1 MMAQII
7 IKYKWLIIGIV
18 GLLLCSSI
26 WFLPQLTMN
35 IEFSDFFPKGDKE
48 VLYYNK
54 ITEKLGSN
62 DHFIAVAI
70 VPEKTVFDLTF
81 LKRVD
86 QFTKASAKISNI
98 ESATSITNLSRY
110 VKSLFGFFPVPYVHL
125 DQKEKMKQDSILIY
139 KNYALTQQYISR
151 DASCV
156 LVILKLKENL
166 TMATNDSI
174 VTQIENL
181 AKTYQFHETH
191 IMGKKLIEVYYKRLM
206 SSELSSSIIRSIGL
220 IIVLLLLFYRSLK
233 ETILPLITMI
243 ITLLIFYGFLA
254 FTGRSLGIM
263 SSLYPT
269 IILIVGI
276 SDSIHILTKYN
287 LEINNGQ
294 SSKCAISKVIQEVG
308 MGIFLTSL
316 TTVIGF
322 LTLITS
328 VMPALQNFGMDASV
342 GIILAFLISILLMP
356 AILLVLPFKKKKK
369 SKLMRLNWALTSN
382 WIYHIV
388 TKKKP
393 WVLGLTMACILISCI
408 GIYKLNTNNLQM
420 TNIPDSHSLKKDYI
434 YFDQNLGG
442 ARAFELIIEIK
453 DSSMINQIKNLKDI
467 RKLHDYLNAIPSLQY
482 LVSPITYYHGISK
495 LYDDNLE
502 SLEIASSDTRLNMY
516 EKRILSYTKN
526 RKWKLVDDSH
536 KYGRI
541 TARMPDLGRK
551 EVKKL
556 NNQIK
561 KWIDLEMD
569 TSRMDF
575 QFVGMDLMI
584 DHGHEHRINNMVWG
598 ILFAMLAISLLIG
611 LLFKQF
617 SMVIITLIANVIP
630 LILTAGL
637 MGIFGIEL
645 RGTTSIIF
653 AVGFV
658 IAVDNTIHFL
668 SKYRIERKKGFSVD
682 QSIKT
687 TLLETGQAIF
697 TTSVILFGGFIVLLH
712 SAFGDVYSVG
722 FMVSLMILF
731 ALLLDLF
738 LVPVLLLLMDKTKKK
753 DVC

>member
-1 MMAQII
+1 MIAQII
-7 IKYKWLIIGIV
+7 IKYKWLIIAIV

-26 WFLPQLTMN
+26 WFLPQLTTE
-35 IEFSDFFPKGDKE
+35 IEFSNFFPQGDKE

-54 ITEKLGSN
+54 ITEKLGNN

-70 VPEKTVFDLTF
+70 VPEKTVFDQTF
-81 LKRVD
+81 LKQVD

-98 ESATSITNLSRY
+98 ESATSITNQSRY
-110 VKSLFGFFPVPYVHL
+110 VKSLFGFFPIPYIHL
-125 DQKEKMKQDSILIY
+125 DQEERMKQDSILIF

-156 LVILKLKENL
+156 MVILKLKENL

-174 VTQIENL
+174 VTQVENL
-181 AKTYQFHETH
+181 VMKYAFHETH
-191 IMGKKLIEVYYKRLM
+191 IMGKKLIEVYYNRLM
-206 SSELSSSIIRSIGL
+206 SSELSRSIIGSIGL
-220 IIVLLLLFYRSLK
+220 IILLLVLFYRSLK
-233 ETILPLITMI
+233 ETLLPLITMI
-243 ITLLIFYGFLA
+243 ITLLIFYGLLA

-294 SSKCAISKVIQEVG
+294 SAKGAISKVIHEVG
-308 MGIFLTSL
+308 ISILLTSL

-322 LTLITS
+322 LTLTTS
-328 VMPALQNFGMDASV
+328 VMPALRNFGIDASI
-342 GIILAFLISILLMP
+342 GIILAFLISILLLP

-369 SKLMRLNWALTSN
+369 SKLISLNWPRTSS
-382 WIYHIV
+382 WIYQIV
-388 TKKKP
+388 TKKKQ
-393 WVLGLTMACILISCI
+393 WVLGLTMVCILISCI
-408 GIYKLNTNNLQM
+408 GIYKINTNNLQM
-420 TNIPDSHSLKKDYI
+420 TNIPDSYTLKKDYA

-453 DSSMINQIKNLKDI
+453 DSSMMNQVKNLKDI
-467 RKLHDYLNAIPSLQY
+467 RKLHDYLNTIPSLQY
-482 LVSPITYYHGISK
+482 IVSPITYYHGISK
-495 LYDDNLE
+495 LYDYNLS
-502 SLEIASSDTRLNMY
+502 SLEITSSDSQLNKY
-516 EKRILSYTKN
+516 EKRILGYAKN
-526 RKWKLVDDSH
+526 KKWKLVDDSN

-561 KWIDLEMD
+561 KWIDQEMD

-584 DHGHEHRINNMVWG
+584 DHGHEHRINNMIWG
-598 ILFAMLAISLLIG
+598 ILLAMLIISSLIG
-611 LLFKQF
+611 FLFKQF
-617 SMVIITLIANVIP
+617 SIVIIILIANVIP
-630 LILTAGL
+630 LILIAGL

-658 IAVDNTIHFL
+658 IAVDDTIHFL
-668 SKYRIERKKGFSVD
+668 SKYQIERKKGFSVN
-682 QSIKT
+682 QSIET
-687 TLLETGQAIF
+687 TLLEAGKAIF
-697 TTSVILFGGFIVLLH
+697 TTSVILFGGFIVLLL

-722 FMVSLMILF
+722 FMVSFMILLT
-731 ALLLDLF
+731 LLLDLF
-738 LVPVLLLLMDKTKKK
+738 LVPVLLILMHKTKQK

>member
-1 MMAQII
+1 MIAQII
-7 IKYKWLIIGIV
+7 IKYKWLIIAIV

-26 WFLPQLTMN
+26 WFLPQLTTE
-35 IEFSDFFPKGDKE
+35 IEFSNFFPQGDKE

-54 ITEKLGSN
+54 ITEKLGNN

-70 VPEKTVFDLTF
+70 VPEKTVFDQTF
-81 LKRVD
+81 LKQVD

-98 ESATSITNLSRY
+98 ESATSITNQSRY
-110 VKSLFGFFPVPYVHL
+110 VKSLFGFFPIPYIHL
-125 DQKEKMKQDSILIY
+125 DQEERMKQDSILIF

-156 LVILKLKENL
+156 MVILKLKENL

-174 VTQIENL
+174 VTQVENL
-181 AKTYQFHETH
+181 VMKYAFHETH
-191 IMGKKLIEVYYKRLM
+191 IMGKKLIEVYYNRLM
-206 SSELSSSIIRSIGL
+206 SSELSRSIIGSIGL
-220 IIVLLLLFYRSLK
+220 IILLLVLFYRSLK
-233 ETILPLITMI
+233 ETLLPLITMI
-243 ITLLIFYGFLA
+243 ITLLIFYGLLA

-294 SSKCAISKVIQEVG
+294 SAKGAISKVIHEVG
-308 MGIFLTSL
+308 ISILLTSL

-322 LTLITS
+322 LTLTTS
-328 VMPALQNFGMDASV
+328 VMPALRNFGIDASI
-342 GIILAFLISILLMP
+342 GIILAFLISILLLP

-369 SKLMRLNWALTSN
+369 SKLISLNWPRTSS
-382 WIYHIV
+382 WIYQIV
-388 TKKKP
+388 TKKKQ
-393 WVLGLTMACILISCI
+393 WVLGLTMVCILISCI
-408 GIYKLNTNNLQM
+408 GIYKINTNNLQM
-420 TNIPDSHSLKKDYI
+420 TNIPDSYTLKKDYA

-453 DSSMINQIKNLKDI
+453 DSSMMNQVKNLKDI
-467 RKLHDYLNAIPSLQY
+467 RKLHDYLNTIPSLQY
-482 LVSPITYYHGISK
+482 IVSPITYYHGISK
-495 LYDDNLE
+495 LYDYNLS
-502 SLEIASSDTRLNMY
+502 SLEITSSDSQLNKY
-516 EKRILSYTKN
+516 EKRILGYAKN
-526 RKWKLVDDSH
+526 KKWKLVDDSN

-561 KWIDLEMD
+561 KWIDQEMD

-584 DHGHEHRINNMVWG
+584 DHGHEHRINNMIWG
-598 ILFAMLAISLLIG
+598 ILLAMLIISSLIG
-611 LLFKQF
+611 FLFKQF
-617 SMVIITLIANVIP
+617 SIVIITLIANVIP
-630 LILTAGL
+630 LILIAGL

-658 IAVDNTIHFL
+658 IAVDDTIHFL
-668 SKYRIERKKGFSVD
+668 SKYQIERKKGFSVN
-682 QSIKT
+682 QSIET
-687 TLLETGQAIF
+687 TLLEAGKAIF
-697 TTSVILFGGFIVLLH
+697 TTSVILFGGFIVLLL

-722 FMVSLMILF
+722 FMVSFMILLT
-731 ALLLDLF
+731 LLLDLF
-738 LVPVLLLLMDKTKKK
+738 LVPVLLILMHKTKQK